1 MAIEFLTWHNHSVGQ
16 ERHARQ
22 KGQRPCLIW
31 LTGLSGSGKSTIA
44 NALELELLK
53 DNKHSY
59 LLDGDNVRLGL
70 NKDLGFSDADRVE
83 NIRRIAEVSRLMV
96 DAGLIVISAFIS
108 PFNAERRLARSL
120 FPAGQFFEVH
130 VNAPLS
136 VCEARDPKGLYKK
149 VRAGE
154 IRQFTGV
161 DSPYEAPDTP
171 DLVLDTA
178 TNDVSTCVQQMQAFL
193 KQQGILPSDGPS
205 A

>member
-1 MAIEFLTWHNHSVGQ
+1 MAGDFLTWHSHSVDQ
-16 ERHARQ
+16 EQHARQ

-53 DNKHSY
+53 ADRHSY
-59 LLDGDNVRLGL
+59 LLDGDNVRMGL

-108 PFNAERRLARSL
+108 PFNAERRLAKSL
-120 FPAGQFFEVH
+120 FPEGQFFEVH
-130 VNAPLS
+130 VNAPLA
-136 VCEARDPKGLYKK
+136 VCETRDPKGLYKK

-161 DSPYEAPDTP
+161 DSPYEIPDSP
-171 DLVLDTA
+171 DLVLNTA
-178 TNDVSTCVQQMQAFL
+178 EHDVQGCVDQLLAFL
-193 KQQGILPSDGPS
+193 IAQGVLPAPEGRV
-205 A
+205 

>member
-1 MAIEFLTWHNHSVGQ
+1 M
-16 ERHARQ
+16 Q

-70 NKDLGFSDADRVE
+70 NQDLGFSDADRVE

-120 FPAGQFFEVH
+120 FPADQFFEVH
-130 VNAPLS
+130 VDAPLA

-154 IRQFTGV
+154 IHQFTGV
-161 DSPYEAPDTP
+161 DSPYEEPDSP
-171 DLVLDTA
+171 DLLLDTA
-178 TNDVSTCVQQMQAFL
+178 NNDVAACVQQMLIFL
-193 KQQGILPSDGPS
+193 RQKGILPDSGIG